1 MTGHVRPVTARV
13 RWLEPATSAGTD
25 DLLDHAALDGFVW
38 LRAGQGF
45 VTSGTAQRI
54 AVPHGP
60 ARLARVAS
68 TVAELLAAIVIDDP
82 DGVGAIARP
91 RAVGALP
98 FDRDQRGE
106 LRIPTTLVGRDPT
119 GRWWRTDLVGP
130 HGSAGSP
137 DGSEDGSTGSQGGP
151 TDGRRSQRAGD
162 VACSDG
168 NRAVRRRA
176 PGRFTVHS
184 VRTPGQWM
192 DAVEQAVAAIK
203 DGRLEKVVL
212 AREVI
217 VDADAPFDR
226 TAVLRRLRDTN
237 PISYIYGDA
246 SFVGASPELLVRR
259 TGDHAECGPMAGT
272 VRQGAGDDERL
283 IAELAV
289 SGKDLAEHRLTVEAI
304 ERSLQTVSRRLTVPE
319 RPSITRLPTVAH
331 LTTRIEAALRT
342 PAPTALALAGLLH
355 PTPAVGGVP
364 TAEAIALMLELEGFD
379 RGRYAGPVG
388 WVDAAGDGEWA
399 VALRCADLDGRRAR
413 LVAGCGIVEGSD
425 PDAEWAESQAK
436 LEPMLR
442 ALVQV

>member
-1 MTGHVRPVTARV
+1 MTDHVRPVTARV
-13 RWLEPATSAGTD
+13 RWLEPTTSAGTD

-38 LRAGQGF
+38 LREGHGF
-45 VTSGTAQRI
+45 VTSGTARRI
-54 AVPHGP
+54 AVPTGP
-60 ARLARVAS
+60 ARLARAAR
-68 TVAELLAAIVIDDP
+68 TAAELLAAIVIDDP
-82 DGVGAIARP
+82 DGVGALARP

-98 FDRDQRGE
+98 FDRDQHGE
-106 LRIPTTLVGRDPT
+106 IRIPTTMVGRDPT

-130 HGSAGSP
+130 
-137 DGSEDGSTGSQGGP
+137 DD
-151 TDGRRSQRAGD
+151 RAGAAECTEGTEGTD
-162 VACSDG
+162 PFRNQGASGSGANSGVEGRGG
-168 NRAVRRRA
+168 NRAVRRRV

-184 VRTPGQWM
+184 VRTPGQWV

-212 AREVI
+212 AREVS

-246 SFVGASPELLVRR
+246 SFVGASPELLVSR
-259 TGDHAECGPMAGT
+259 TGDRAECGPMAGT

-304 ERSLQTVSRRLTVPE
+304 ERALKSVSRRLVVPE

-364 TAEAIALMLELEGFD
+364 TGEAIALMLELEGFD